1 MAIVRAL
8 LSVSDKTGIVEF
20 ARGLASLG
28 IEILSTGGTAS
39 LLSKEGVKVTQV
51 QDFTGA
57 PEMLGGRVKTLH
69 PRIHG
74 GILARRKVDEKE
86 MKQHKLDPID
96 LVVVNLYPFREAVA
110 KGLPV
115 EEVIENID
123 IGGPSMIRSAAK
135 NAEYVT
141 VVVDPADYATVLAE
155 LQQKKEVHESTRRR
169 LQARAYAHTA
179 AYDSA
184 IAGWMAEQLA
194 KAHPEEGGGFSES
207 PPLPEFRRLQS
218 LRYGENPHQR
228 AAFYGSVPQ
237 PKEPTL
243 AAAKQLQGKELSY
256 NNILD
261 GSSALEALKEH
272 CDGSGAAVVIV
283 KHTNPCGVAR
293 ADSLLE
299 AYKLARDA
307 DPVSAFGG
315 IVACSRP
322 VDAATGAAIAETF
335 LEAVIAPSFD
345 AKALEALKEHAH
357 GAKGPAAVVVVK
369 HTNPCGVARAAKLL
383 DAYKLARDADPVSAF
398 GGIVACSRVVDGE
411 TGAALAET
419 FLEAVI
425 APGYDAEALKA
436 LKGKKSLRLL
446 EVPLLGE
453 AGDAWTPEPR
463 EVRSVPGGLLVQS
476 RDLAEADPR
485 GWKVVTKRAPTP
497 EEIAALSFAW
507 SVVKHVKSN
516 AIVLARGEVTV
527 GIGMGQTNRVDSVRI
542 AAQRAGEKA
551 RGSALGSDAFF
562 PFPDGVEAAAVA
574 GVTAVAQPGGSVR
587 DDEVIAAADK
597 LGIAMVFTGVRHF
610 RH

>member
-1 MAIVRAL
+1 MAIARAL

-20 ARGLASLG
+20 ARGLAALG
-28 IEILSTGGTAS
+28 IEILSTGGTAA
-39 LLSKEGVKVTQV
+39 LLAKEGVKVTQV

-69 PRIHG
+69 PKIHG
-74 GILARRKVDEKE
+74 GLLARRKLAEDQAE
-86 MKQHKLDPID
+86 MKAHGVVPID
-96 LVVVNLYPFREAVA
+96 LVAVNLYPFREAVR
-110 KGLPV
+110 KGLPR
-115 EEVIENID
+115 EEIIENID

-141 VVVDPADYATVLAE
+141 VVVDPADYAMVLAE

-169 LQARAYAHTA
+169 LQARAYAATA

-184 IAGWMAEQLA
+184 ISGWLAEQLA
-194 KAHPEEGGGFSES
+194 KAHPEEGAGFAES
-207 PPLPEFRRLQS
+207 PPLAEYRRVQS

-228 AAFYGSVPQ
+228 AAFYASVPQ
-237 PKEPTL
+237 PEEPTL

-256 NNILD
+256 NNLLD

-272 CDGSGAAVVIV
+272 AEGPKGRAAVVIV

-293 ADSLLE
+293 ADSLVE
-299 AYKLARDA
+299 AYRLARDA

-315 IVACSRP
+315 IVALSQV
-322 VDAATGAAIAETF
+322 VDAATA
-335 LEAVIAPSFD
+335 
-345 AKALEALKEHAH
+345 
-357 GAKGPAAVVVVK
+357 
-369 HTNPCGVARAAKLL
+369 
-383 DAYKLARDADPVSAF
+383 
-398 GGIVACSRVVDGE
+398 
-411 TGAALAET
+411 AALAET

-425 APGYDAEALKA
+425 APGFDEGALAA

-446 EVPLLGE
+446 QLPLLGE
-453 AGDAWTPEPR
+453 ARDQWTAEPR
-463 EVRSVPGGLLVQS
+463 ELRSVPGGLLVQE
-476 RDLAEADPR
+476 RDLADADPR
-485 GWKVVTKRAPTP
+485 GWRTVTRRAPTP
-497 EEIAALSFAW
+497 DELTSLAFGW

-551 RGSALGSDAFF
+551 RGAALASDAFF
-562 PFPDGVEAAAVA
+562 PFADGLEAAAAA

-587 DDEVIAAADK
+587 DDEVIAAADR
-597 LGIAMVFTGVRHF
+597 LDVAMVFTGVRHF